1 MAAMAIVD
9 VNQNNQ
15 INELEKKVYDLS
27 VEAKY
32 GTLPSPSNTFHD
44 DPRLRDE
51 KKIMSLS
58 Q

>member
-1 MAAMAIVD
+1 MAIVD

-15 INELEKKVYDLS
+15 INELEKKVYDLTI
-27 VEAKY
+27 EAKY
-32 GTLPSPSNTFHD
+32 GTLPSPSNTFPD

>member
-1 MAAMAIVD
+1 MAIVD

-32 GTLPSPSNTFHD
+32 GTLPSPTNTFPD
-44 DPRLRDE
+44 DPQLRDE